1 MIAVGIQPD
10 EVIMNTLINANAQAK
25 NVEGA
30 SRLVVDMMEMGL
42 SPNEVTLSSII
53 NAHAKVQDVDGAHL
67 VLKNMESLGFP
78 NEIAMNTVINAHA
91 QANDVN
97 PDLARQACC
106 GLANLAEMMENQ
118 NIIMRNGGCKLLI
131 KALDNPSVLVR
142 REASR

>member
-1 MIAVGIQPD
+1 MATTTTMNHTTTTTKTTTTT
-10 EVIMNTLINANAQAK
+10 MNTAIITMNADTTTTHTTHHH
-25 NVEGA
+25 
-30 SRLVVDMMEMGL
+30 SHYPPPL
-42 SPNEVTLSSII
+42 TLPTTT
-53 NAHAKVQDVDGAHL
+53 HTTHHH
-67 VLKNMESLGFP
+67 
-78 NEIAMNTVINAHA
+78 HA

>member
-1 MIAVGIQPD
+1 LKPATTAATASGNYGNDHHD
-10 EVIMNTLINANAQAK
+10 ESYDHYHEDDNHHNEYCNHHDECGYNHYSHYPPPPPLTL
-25 NVEGA
+25 
-30 SRLVVDMMEMGL
+30 
-42 SPNEVTLSSII
+42 PTTT
-53 NAHAKVQDVDGAHL
+53 HTTHHH
-67 VLKNMESLGFP
+67 
-78 NEIAMNTVINAHA
+78 HA